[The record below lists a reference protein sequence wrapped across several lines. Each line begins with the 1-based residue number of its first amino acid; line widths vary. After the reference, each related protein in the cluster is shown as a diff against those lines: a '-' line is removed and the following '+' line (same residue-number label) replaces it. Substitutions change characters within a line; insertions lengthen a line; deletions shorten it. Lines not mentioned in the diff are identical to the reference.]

1 MRIRDFFEA
10 YKNKEVSTSVFEKIR
25 DQWKYFLEGR
35 EVDDRIVPQEVIAA
49 WQRSK
54 KNGIDP
60 YNLES
65 HPVDPSKKEY
75 QDFKQLLEKY
85 KFFFTRVAE
94 LVKEDGFS
102 FSLHTAPGL
111 SQIISNKIGLSF
123 PGFIGNCSEKTV
135 GVTANTLAKRLN
147 ETVVVFNPFFYRQD
161 YFRNVHSASAPIHNE
176 KKEIIGCLGV
186 SFFYPEQ
193 AVQAYGL
200 VSLFSRIF
208 DSLYLPLVNGYDE
221 YVRQLL
227 DCLPQ
232 GIVYASNKNR
242 IEFYNSKALE
252 ILNINKNVE
261 AATELSKLL
270 AKYGI
275 GLDFKNKAKRGSDTE
290 GADFNLRCDEL
301 KNEITDS
308 SYKLILIEK
317 NTQDAPNIKTNI
329 QKRGSEGL
337 FTFDQIIGENL
348 LIKEAK
354 RIALKVAKTS
364 VPVLIHGETG
374 TGKEMFAQAIHMA
387 SPRWQG
393 PFIAI
398 NCGALP
404 GELVESELFGYEE
417 GSFTGALKGGKIGK
431 IEAASGG
438 TLFLDEIE
446 SMPLK
451 DQIKLLRVLSTRK
464 VQKIGSTKEIT
475 VDIRLI
481 AATKTDL
488 LQLAEEGKF
497 REDLFYRISTF
508 IIELPPLR
516 NRGEDILELARYF
529 VEKFGQKYGL
539 EGIEMDEEFSKALEC
554 YPWRGN
560 VRELEHAIERA
571 VIMLGEDKKLRLEHL
586 ADRIQESYK
595 VQVAKK
601 IVQQAVDKC
610 ANKQGLLA
618 LAERM
623 VIEHVLESV
632 NGNISAAAEQLGINR
647 RTIYNKL
654 QDKLQEKNILKA
666 IR

>member
-1 MRIRDFFEA
+1 MRIQDFFEA
-10 YKNKEVSTSVFEKIR
+10 YKNKEVSASTFTKIR
-25 DQWKYFLEGR
+25 DQWGYFLEGR
-35 EVDDRIVPQEVIAA
+35 EVDTQLVPREVFAA

-54 KNGIDP
+54 EYGVDP
-60 YNLES
+60 YNLKS
-65 HPVDPSKKEY
+65 HPVDPSQKEY
-75 QDFKQLLEKY
+75 QDYQQLLEKY
-85 KFFFTRVAE
+85 KFFFTRAAE

-102 FSLHTAPGL
+102 FSLNTVQGL
-111 SQIISNKIGLSF
+111 SQIISNNIGLSF

-135 GVTANTLAKRLN
+135 GLSASIIAKRLN
-147 ETVVVFNPFFYRQD
+147 EPVVIYNPFFYRQD
-161 YFRNVHSASAPIHNE
+161 YFRNVNSAAAPIHNE
-176 KKEIIGCLGV
+176 KKELIGCLTLNY
-186 SFFYPEQ
+186 FYPEQ
-193 AVQAYGL
+193 SVQAYGL
-200 VSLFSRIF
+200 VSLLSQIF
-208 DSLYLPLVNGYDE
+208 DSLYLPMVNGYEE

-232 GIVYASNKNR
+232 GIVYTNNKDKV
-242 IEFYNSKALE
+242 EFYNDKVLE

-261 AATELSKLL
+261 AAAEISKHL

-275 GLDFKNKAKRGSDTE
+275 GLDTKAKGKRTAGGKTV
-290 GADFNLRCDEL
+290 DFKLRCDEL
-301 KNEITDS
+301 KDKIKDS
-308 SYKLILIEK
+308 SFKFIQIEK
-317 NTQDAPNIKTNI
+317 NEKNAPTTKTSTR
-329 QKRGSEGL
+329 KRHSEEL
-337 FTFDQIIGENL
+337 FTFEQIIGESA
-348 LIKEAK
+348 LIQEAK
-354 RIALKVAKTS
+354 RVALKVAKTS
-364 VPVLIHGETG
+364 VPVLLHGETG

-387 SPRWQG
+387 SPRRQG

-438 TLFLDEIE
+438 TLFLDEVE

-464 VQKIGSTKEIT
+464 VQKIGSTKELM

-481 AATKTDL
+481 TATKTDL
-488 LQLAEEGKF
+488 LKLADAGQF

-508 IIELPPLR
+508 IIELPPLCKR
-516 NRGEDILELARYF
+516 KEDIFDLAQSFADRIA
-529 VEKFGQKYGL
+529 QKYGL
-539 EGIEMDEEFSKALEC
+539 GDIEMDEEFIRALES
-554 YPWRGN
+554 YSWRGN

-571 VIMLGEDKKLRLEHL
+571 IIMLGENNKLCLEHL
-586 ADRIQESYK
+586 ADKIQESYK
-595 VQVAKK
+595 EQTVQKLVD
-601 IVQQAVDKC
+601 QAIEKSS
-610 ANKQGLLA
+610 NKQGLLA

-654 QDKLQEKNILKA
+654 QEKNVLKA